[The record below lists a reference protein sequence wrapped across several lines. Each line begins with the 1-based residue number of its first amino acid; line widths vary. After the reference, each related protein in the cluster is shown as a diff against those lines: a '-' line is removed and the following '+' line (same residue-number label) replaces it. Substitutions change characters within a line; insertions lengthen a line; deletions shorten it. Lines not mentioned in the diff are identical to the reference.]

1 MKTLTRS
8 FTLLIIALT
17 VSVISASDVSEL
29 LKSAD
34 EVLAIVVEIRGLEPK
49 EPIKKGVQSREEV
62 RAYLVSRIQ
71 EEYPREQIEAEERLL
86 EKLGLIPPDL
96 PLYEFML
103 ELLTEQVAGYYDPD
117 SKTFIIADWIPLE
130 IQKPVMAHELT
141 HALQD
146 QHFGLKRFLTP
157 VEGNDDKTLA
167 RNALIEGEGFI
178 IMLDYTLRPMGR
190 SALDIP
196 DLIELSRAQ
205 MPLMAT
211 QYPIFGKA
219 PEYLKET
226 LMFPYTYGGAF
237 LKRILTEGSW
247 QDVARVYSDLPES
260 TEQIL
265 HPEKYLD
272 SVDHPTEVDTKRLQK
287 NLSEDWEPVV
297 DNVLGEFSMY
307 LLLKEYISDEQA
319 QRASEGWDGDRVEL
333 WENKSG
339 NTAILLST
347 IWDGNTD
354 ATEFFE
360 AYSEL
365 IIKKYPEAERSDR
378 KVSSATETLTWR
390 KPGVEVTLT
399 LEGDRVFVSELET

>member
-1 MKTLTRS
+1 MKTLMRS
-8 FTLLIIALT
+8 FTLLTIALT
-17 VSVISASDVSEL
+17 ASVIFASDVSKL

-34 EVLAIVVEIRGLEPK
+34 EVLEIVVEIRELKPK
-49 EPIKKGVQSREEV
+49 EPIQKGVQSREEV
-62 RAYLVSRIQ
+62 RAYLVSRIE
-71 EEYPREQIEAEERLL
+71 EEYPKEQIEAEERLL
-86 EKLGLIPPDL
+86 EKLGLIPSDL

-117 SKTFIIADWIPLE
+117 SKTLIIADWIPLE

-146 QHFGLKRFLTP
+146 QYFDLKKFLTP
-157 VEGNDDKTLA
+157 VEGNDDRTLA
-167 RNALIEGEGFI
+167 RNAVIEGEGFI

-190 SALDIP
+190 SAVDIP
-196 DLIELSRAQ
+196 DLVELNRAQ

-226 LMFPYTYGGAF
+226 LLFPYAYGGAF
-237 LKRILTEGSW
+237 LKRILEKGSW
-247 QDVARVYSDLPES
+247 QDVDRIYSNLPES

-272 SVDHPTEVDTKRLQK
+272 SPDHPTEVDMGTLQGK
-287 NLSEDWEPVV
+287 LSEDWEPVV
-297 DNVLGEFSMY
+297 DNVLGEFSTY
-307 LLLKEYISDEQA
+307 LVLKEYISDEQA

-333 WENKSG
+333 WEKKSG
-339 NTAILLST
+339 KTALLLST
-347 IWDGNTD
+347 IWDGTAD
-354 ATEFFE
+354 ASEFFE

-365 IIKKYPEAERSDR
+365 VMKKYPQGERANRQD
-378 KVSSATETLTWR
+378 SSAKETLIWR
-390 KPGVEVTLT
+390 SSGVEVTVT
-399 LEGDRVFVSELET
+399 IEADRVFVSEMET